1 MSKPLS
7 MGDLTVKFHS
17 NRAGVYRGE
26 TTIGQAP
33 EGSLYR
39 VVRRLDPA
47 EFEIA
52 TLVPTGWIT
61 LLQRL
66 GGRAQDRSMTASADS
81 GLPLDDVLDLS
92 AALDLVD
99 AKIELLSEY
108 KLKYPQD
115 YTPDGIRSMNDEGE
129 QWTCRP
135 TGKQSP
141 PPEKTTM
148 P

>member
-81 GLPLDDVLDLS
+81 GLTLDDVLDLS
-92 AALDLVD
+92 TALGSRRCEDRAAQPVQARIPAGLRAGWHPVHERRGRAVDLQ
-99 AKIELLSEY
+99 AHREAES
-108 KLKYPQD
+108 
-115 YTPDGIRSMNDEGE
+115 SA
-129 QWTCRP
+129 
-135 TGKQSP
+135 
-141 PPEKTTM
+141 
-148 P
+148 